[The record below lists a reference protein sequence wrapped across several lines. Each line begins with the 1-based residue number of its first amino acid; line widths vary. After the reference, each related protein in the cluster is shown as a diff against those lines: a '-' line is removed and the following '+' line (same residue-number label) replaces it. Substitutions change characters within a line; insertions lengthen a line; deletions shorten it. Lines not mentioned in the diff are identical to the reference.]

1 MENFIK
7 KIFLLIIVIV
17 LSSTVF
23 SQERKL
29 EIVHIES
36 GEVKYI
42 YENKRVVLKTI
53 AGEKY
58 KGRLFFTDDSLI
70 QIKESTIML
79 EDIFSINKNPLAKSI
94 IQTTIITI

>member
-17 LSSTVF
+17 VSNTVF

-36 GEVKYI
+36 GEVKHI

-58 KGRLFFTDDSLI
+58 KGRLFFTDDNLI
-70 QIKESTIML
+70 HKRKHY
-79 EDIFSINKNPLAKSI
+79 NA
-94 IQTTIITI
+94 